1 MASGYGQ
8 RSIAAAFAAALGA
21 LAWSAPAF
29 ADPPRL
35 DLPPSLTAVIDFR
48 IVLTD
53 GERSFTDGGFGRSRF
68 GGGGE
73 NLDVHAVPAE
83 AELVWH
89 GPIAWN
95 IEGTLAVA
103 AQDEQDQPVDLI
115 EAFVTWRPV
124 PRGPTRFSVR
134 AGMFWPQVS
143 LEHQGPAWQVSNM
156 ITPSAIN
163 SWIGEEVK
171 VVGLE
176 GSATHPV
183 GGGRLTATLG
193 LFGFNDTAGTLLAFR
208 GWALHDQKTGAFSRQ
223 PLPPLGPDMI
233 DAQPQ
238 WTTPT
243 LEADG
248 RPGFYGRLAYQLI
261 APVSVEAFYY
271 DNRGDPFAITPDL
284 QWGWRTRFLNIGAR
298 VDLGAHTRLL
308 AQALTGSTQ
317 MGADYPGDKDYW
329 VHTRFRSAF
338 LRLTHE
344 IGPLALS
351 GRVDFFETRQ
361 RGEYVYQDDSE
372 DGWSLTGALDWRL
385 TDQAQVIVE
394 GLHLETERGARARLG
409 LAPRQDQNVVQAAMR
424 ITL

>member
-1 MASGYGQ
+1 MPFGRCQ
-8 RSIAAAFAAALGA
+8 RRVAAALA
-21 LAWSAPAF
+21 AAPAALVPATPAW

-35 DLPPSLTAVIDFR
+35 DLPASLTAVIDFR

-53 GERSFTDGGFGRSRF
+53 GERAFADGGFGRSRF
-68 GGGGE
+68 GGGGDGI
-73 NLDVHAVPAE
+73 DVHAVPAE

-89 GPIAWN
+89 GPLAWN
-95 IEGTLAVA
+95 VEGTLAIA

-115 EAFVTWRPV
+115 EAFATWRPV
-124 PRGPTRFSVR
+124 PRGATRFSVR
-134 AGMFWPQVS
+134 AGLYWPQVS
-143 LEHQGPAWQVSNM
+143 LEHEGPAWQVSDM

-176 GSATHPV
+176 GSASHPLA
-183 GGGRLTATLG
+183 GGRLTATLG
-193 LFGFNDTAGTLLAFR
+193 LFGFNDTAGALLAFR

-223 PLPPLGPDMI
+223 PLPPLGPDMAG
-233 DAQPQ
+233 AQPQ

-243 LEADG
+243 LEADH

-271 DNRGDPFAITPDL
+271 DNRGDPFAVTPDL
-284 QWGWRTRFLNIGAR
+284 QWGWRTRFLNVGAR

-308 AQALTGSTQ
+308 AQALTGSTR
-317 MGADYPGDKDYW
+317 MGADEPGADEVW
-329 VHTRFRSAF
+329 VDTRFRSAF

-344 IGPLALS
+344 IGPVALS
-351 GRVDFFETRQ
+351 GRVDLFQTRQ

-394 GLHLETERGARARLG
+394 GLHVETERGARARIG
-409 LAPRQDQNVVQAAMR
+409 LAPRQDQEVVQASMR

>member
-1 MASGYGQ
+1 M
-8 RSIAAAFAAALGA
+8 RLAAAFAAALA
-21 LAWSAPAF
+21 ACAWSAPAL

-35 DLPPSLTAVIDFR
+35 DLPENLTAVIDFR
-48 IVLTD
+48 VVLTD
-53 GERSFTDGGFGRSRF
+53 GERSWTDGGFGRSRF
-68 GGGGE
+68 GGGGDE
-73 NLDVHAVPAE
+73 IRAHAVPAE

-95 IEGTLAVA
+95 VEGTA
-103 AQDEQDQPVDLI
+103 AIAYQDDQDQPVDLI

-143 LEHQGPAWQVSNM
+143 LEHEGPAWQVANM

-176 GSATHPV
+176 GTATHPLA
-183 GGGRLTATLG
+183 GGRLSGTLG

-223 PLPPLGPDMI
+223 PLPVLNSDMI
-233 DAQPQ
+233 GAQPP

-243 LEADG
+243 LEVDD
-248 RPGFYGRLAYQLI
+248 RIGFYGRLAYQFV
-261 APVSVEAFYY
+261 APVALEAFYY
-271 DNRGDPFAITPDL
+271 DNRGDPMAFTDDL
-284 QWGWRTRFLNIGAR
+284 QWGWRTRFLNVGAR
-298 VDLGAHTRLL
+298 VDFGPRTRLL

-317 MGADYPGDKDYW
+317 MGQDPGEDELW
-329 VHTRFRSAF
+329 VDTRFRAAF

-344 IGPLALS
+344 IGPVALS
-351 GRVDFFETRQ
+351 GRLDLFETRQ
-361 RGEYVYQDDSE
+361 RGEYVYAEDGE
-372 DGWSLTGALDWRL
+372 DGWSLTGAVDWRL
-385 TDQAQVIVE
+385 TDQARVIVE
-394 GLHLETERGARARLG
+394 GLHVESERGARLRLG
-409 LAPRQDQNVVQAAMR
+409 VAPRQAQDVVQASMR

>member
-1 MASGYGQ
+1 MAFDRCRRGV
-8 RSIAAAFAAALGA
+8 AAALAAA
-21 LAWSAPAF
+21 LAALIPGTPAL

-35 DLPPSLTAVIDFR
+35 DLPASLTAVIDFR

-68 GGGGE
+68 GGGGRD
-73 NLDVHAVPAE
+73 LAVHAVPAE

-89 GPIAWN
+89 GPLAWN
-95 IEGTLAVA
+95 VEGTLAIA

-115 EAFVTWRPV
+115 EAFATWRPV
-124 PRGPTRFSVR
+124 PRGATRFSVR
-134 AGMFWPQVS
+134 AGLYWPQVS
-143 LEHQGPAWQVSNM
+143 LEHEGPAWQVADM

-176 GSATHPV
+176 GNASHPL

-233 DAQPQ
+233 GAQPQ

-243 LEADG
+243 LEADH
-248 RPGFYGRLAYQLI
+248 RPGFYARLAYQFI

-271 DNRGDPFAITPDL
+271 DNRGDPSAVTSNL
-284 QWGWRTRFLNIGAR
+284 QWGWRTRFLNVGAR

-308 AQALTGSTQ
+308 AQALTGSTR
-317 MGADYPGDKDYW
+317 MGADDAEPDEIW
-329 VHTRFRSAF
+329 VDTRFRSAY

-344 IGPLALS
+344 VGPLALS
-351 GRVDFFETRQ
+351 GRVDLFQTRQ
-361 RGEYVYQDDSE
+361 RGEYVHADDSE
-372 DGWSLTGALDWRL
+372 DGWSLTGALDWHL
-385 TDQAQVIVE
+385 TGQAQVIVE
-394 GLHLETERGARARLG
+394 GLHIESERGARARLG
-409 LAPRQDQNVVQAAMR
+409 LAPRQDQEVVQASMR